1 MGCLTWQVTFGS
13 DVPIGMIH
21 STMQRVR
28 IKIQQGLKLVKDVFY
43 EVELGIER
51 LIPCVR
57 PNG

>member
-1 MGCLTWQVTFGS
+1 MGCLTCEVTFGS
-13 DVPIGMIH
+13 GVRIGMIL

-28 IKIQQGLKLVKDVFY
+28 IKFQQGLKLVKDVFY
-43 EVELGIER
+43 EVELGIAR